1 MEGFLSM
8 TVRTP
13 GEGGTLSH
21 RPPSPLLPSVTS
33 VPATDKLDFMPAAV
47 SPSTEEEGGSLRT
60 GQAEEVG
67 APPLLPTPPLDP
79 WM

>member
-1 MEGFLSM
+1 M

-21 RPPSPLLPSVTS
+21 RPPSPSSPV
-33 VPATDKLDFMPAAV
+33 TDKLDFKPAVV
-47 SPSTEEEGGSLRT
+47 SPPASTEEEEGSLRT
-60 GQAEEVG
+60 GVEEEVG
-67 APPLLPTPPLDP
+67 APPLPTPLDG